1 MVETAIWSG
10 GGAPALRTFINRS
23 WLSTTP
29 VFVLGNSIGAA
40 TTVASM
46 NETLDFTTWFSLT
59 GLAGELREIGS
70 AVAAVPWQWEGAAAT
85 QARAAAEEINASSWQ
100 LSFEIEELDAQVRRL
115 WLQAHAELAAALVGA
130 S

>member
-1 MVETAIWSG
+1 
-10 GGAPALRTFINRS
+10 
-23 WLSTTP
+23 
-29 VFVLGNSIGAA
+29 
-40 TTVASM
+40 M
-46 NETLDFTTWFSLT
+46 NETLDSTTWFSLT